1 MIVLHATI
9 YCVQTMLYMVTLSVY
24 NKSFKYNDMLSRNIV
39 LFKYFAFWFVSFSI
53 SFPSFA
59 FSRDSNQN
67 VCIVYS
73 LRRQLANFKT
83 HECVPFINFLE
94 FIVFVYSILRQL
106 ILLLLAVLTLEN
118 FYGKKTLLSTFH
130 FSFFILCIGYSISF
144 TTDLDV
150 RKQF

>member
-24 NKSFKYNDMLSRNIV
+24 NKSFKYNDMLSRYIV
-39 LFKYFAFWFVSFSI
+39 LFKHFAFCYVSF

-73 LRRQLANFKT
+73 FRRQLANLKN
-83 HECVPFINFLE
+83 HECIPFINFSE
-94 FIVFVYSILRQL
+94 VIVFVRSILRQL

-118 FYGKKTLLSTFH
+118 FYGKKTLLSTVH

-144 TTDLDV
+144 RTDLDV